1 MDWIDAPWFWA
12 GLGLALLAAEAV
24 APGAFLLWLG
34 FAAVAMVP
42 IVLVFPGMGLV
53 GQAIVFAIL
62 AMASVGVGWKL
73 RRRHPQ
79 RSTNPL
85 LNRRAS
91 QLVGRTLPLTQA
103 VVNGRGQVRIDDAY
117 WTVEGPDLPEGA
129 TVRIVAADTMLLRVV
144 PVD

>member
-12 GLGLALLAAEAV
+12 GLGLALLAAEAI

-73 RRRHPQ
+73 RRRHTQ
-79 RSTNPL
+79 LSTSPL
-85 LNRRAS
+85 LNRRSS

-103 VVNGRGQVRIDDAY
+103 VVNGRGQIRIDDAY
-117 WTVEGPDLPEGA
+117 WTVEGPDLPAGA
-129 TVRIVAADTMLLRVV
+129 AVRVVAADTMLLRVV

>member
-12 GLGLALLAAEAV
+12 GLGLALLAAETLV
-24 APGAFLLWLG
+24 PGALLLWLG

-53 GQAIVFAIL
+53 GQSIVFAIL
-62 AMASVGVGWKL
+62 AMASVGIGWKL
-73 RRRHPQ
+73 RRQHTQP
-79 RSTNPL
+79 STSPL

-91 QLVGRTLPLTQA
+91 QLIGRTLPLTRA
-103 VVNGRGQVRIDDAY
+103 VVNGRGQVQIDDAY
-117 WTVEGPDLPEGA
+117 WIVEGPDLPEG
-129 TVRIVAADTMLLRVV
+129 TNVRVVAADTMLLRVV